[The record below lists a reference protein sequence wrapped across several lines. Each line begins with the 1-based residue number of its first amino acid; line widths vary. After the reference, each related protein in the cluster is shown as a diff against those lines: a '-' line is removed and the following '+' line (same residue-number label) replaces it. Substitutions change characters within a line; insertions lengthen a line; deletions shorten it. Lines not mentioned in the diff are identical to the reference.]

1 MENEER
7 ERFVTGSFP
16 LLERVKQ
23 DKGCY
28 QIRVD
33 MWRKVAADNP
43 FTKKKNNS
51 IERFDYQIPYRKLI
65 SMIVEVEKKSKV
77 ER

>member
-43 FTKKKNNS
+43 FTKKKNNA
-51 IERFDYQIPYRKLI
+51 IERFDYQIPCRKSV
-65 SMIVEVEKKSKV
+65 SMIEKKSKV